1 MIQKLRRQFILVT
14 MLSTLAV
21 LTVIIGALNIAN
33 YISMTSSAD
42 NLLAIIVDNGGT
54 FPEFFMGRRVDFGE
68 RKRPDFEDN
77 PDFTE
82 PKPPSKE
89 ERKDDGKRQN
99 RSFSNETPYM
109 TRFFSVEYD
118 PLEEEQYTAYT
129 GQIASISEQD
139 AMLYAET
146 VIKKF
151 QKYAKMKGFYGNYRY
166 VVRPDENGG
175 RLVVFLDVS
184 KEKQSFQSVL
194 LYSLI
199 LSGIGLFAVFILVW
213 FFSKKVFKPVE
224 ESDRKQKRFIT
235 DASHELKTPL
245 TIISANVEV
254 LEMESEES
262 QWTESIKKQVGR
274 MNTLVEQMVDLSR
287 LDENAELVTEKFSL
301 SDAVLDTAGVY
312 LPVAEKHGDELII
325 DVEENISFN
334 GDEKK
339 IRQMT
344 GLLLDNAVKYASV
357 SKSSANGNAP
367 AADGKP
373 WIKIS
378 LKQKGKKI
386 IFKCMN
392 SVENMKSGNHNELF
406 ERFYRPDDSRNSK
419 KGGSG
424 IGLSIVKSIVEAH
437 RGKINAYST
446 DGESIVFEAFFV

>member
-1 MIQKLRRQFILVT
+1 
-14 MLSTLAV
+14 
-21 LTVIIGALNIAN
+21 
-33 YISMTSSAD
+33 
-42 NLLAIIVDNGGT
+42 
-54 FPEFFMGRRVDFGE
+54 
-68 RKRPDFEDN
+68 
-77 PDFTE
+77 
-82 PKPPSKE
+82 
-89 ERKDDGKRQN
+89 
-99 RSFSNETPYM
+99 
-109 TRFFSVEYD
+109 
-118 PLEEEQYTAYT
+118 
-129 GQIASISEQD
+129 
-139 AMLYAET
+139 
-146 VIKKF
+146 
-151 QKYAKMKGFYGNYRY
+151 
-166 VVRPDENGG
+166 
-175 RLVVFLDVS
+175 
-184 KEKQSFQSVL
+184 
-194 LYSLI
+194 
-199 LSGIGLFAVFILVW
+199 
-213 FFSKKVFKPVE
+213 
-224 ESDRKQKRFIT
+224 
-235 DASHELKTPL
+235 
-245 TIISANVEV
+245 
-254 LEMESEES
+254 
-262 QWTESIKKQVGR
+262 

-367 AADGKP
+367 ATDGKP

-406 ERFYRPDDSRNSK
+406 ERFYQPDDSRHSK

-446 DGESIVFEAFFV
+446 DGESIVFEAVFV